1 MDLSPAGPGVA
12 AVGAQPAAT
21 VVLLRTHHQGPQVLM
36 LRRNS
41 RIAYGGMWV
50 FPGGRVDR
58 GDLDPLSP
66 EDELA
71 AARRA
76 AAREVAEETGLVV
89 GPEVL
94 VPLAHWVPPLQAPR
108 RFSTWFFV
116 AAAPEG
122 TVEVDGGEIH
132 EHRWLHPGEALR
144 QQAQGDIELV
154 PPTWVTLWRL
164 RTLPSVAA
172 ALDTARGAEPEH
184 FSTHMVSHRGE
195 LVALWHGDAGY
206 DDGDV
211 ERPGGRHR
219 LRMSADGWRYERSGP
234 PAAAGLT

>member
-1 MDLSPAGPGVA
+1 MELSGPVA
-12 AVGAQPAAT
+12 EIGAQPAAT
-21 VVLLRTHHQGPQVLM
+21 VVLLRHHQQGPQALM
-36 LRRNS
+36 LRRRS
-41 RIAYGGMWV
+41 RVAYGGMWV

-58 GDLDPLSP
+58 DDLDPLSP
-66 EDELA
+66 EDQLA

-76 AAREVAEETGLVV
+76 AVREVAEETGLVV
-89 GPEVL
+89 GADAL
-94 VPLAHWVPPLQAPR
+94 VPLAHWVPPLEAPR

-122 TVEVDGGEIH
+122 AVEVDGAEIR

-144 QQAQGDIELV
+144 QQAEGAIELV

-164 RTLPSVAA
+164 RSLPSVAA
-172 ALDTARGAEPEH
+172 ALEAARGAEPEH
-184 FSTHMVSHRGE
+184 FSTHMVSHDGE

-211 ERPGGRHR
+211 QRPGARHR
-219 LRMSADGWRYERSGP
+219 LRMSPGAWRYERSAP
-234 PAAAGLT
+234 PVDVAT